1 MQIVILCGG
10 KATRLYPLTKKIP
23 KSMIRFEGKPFLEQQ
38 LDLLKKNRIF
48 DIVLCVGYKAEQIKK
63 YFGDGKNFGV
73 EIKYSSDK
81 KKLLGTGGALKKAE
95 NLLEDSFL
103 VMWGDSYLPFNFQK
117 AIKFFKKSNK
127 PGMMIVFKNLN
138 KYEPSNVE
146 VKNNLV
152 KSYSKKRKTKKMKY
166 IDYGISIYRKEV
178 LKHLPK
184 NQICDLTK
192 LQQALIKKRQLLAYP
207 AEKRFYQI
215 GSPDGLEELK
225 NYIKRKTKL

>member
-23 KSMIRFEGKPFLEQQ
+23 KSMMRFEGKPFLEQQ

-81 KKLLGTGGALKKAE
+81 KRLLGTGGALKKAE

-184 NQICDLTK
+184 NQVCDLTR

>member
-23 KSMIRFEGKPFLEQQ
+23 KSMMRFEGKPFLEQQ

-103 VMWGDSYLPFNFQK
+103 VMWGD
-117 AIKFFKKSNK
+117 
-127 PGMMIVFKNLN
+127 
-138 KYEPSNVE
+138 
-146 VKNNLV
+146 
-152 KSYSKKRKTKKMKY
+152 
-166 IDYGISIYRKEV
+166 
-178 LKHLPK
+178 
-184 NQICDLTK
+184 
-192 LQQALIKKRQLLAYP
+192 
-207 AEKRFYQI
+207 
-215 GSPDGLEELK
+215 
-225 NYIKRKTKL
+225 

>member
-1 MQIVILCGG
+1 MQIVVLCGG

-23 KSMIRFEGKPFLEQQ
+23 KSMIKISGKIFLEHQI
-38 LDLLKKNRIF
+38 DLLKKNGLS

-103 VMWGDSYLPFNFQK
+103 VMYGDSYLPFNFQK

-127 PGMMIVFKNLN
+127 LGLMTVFKNLN

-146 VKNNLV
+146 VEKNLV

-166 IDYGISIYRKEV
+166 IDYGVIIFKKEA
-178 LKHLPK
+178 LKFIPK
-184 NQICDLTK
+184 NKVYNLSK
-192 LQQALIKKRQLLAYP
+192 LLQTLIKKKQLLTYP

-215 GSPDGLEELK
+215 GSPEGLEEFK
-225 NYIKRKTKL
+225 KYKIHNT

>member
-23 KSMIRFEGKPFLEQQ
+23 KSMMRFEGKPFLEQQ

-73 EIKYSSDK
+73 KIKYSSDK

-166 IDYGISIYRKEV
+166 IDYGVSIYRKEV
-178 LKHLPK
+178 LKYLPR
-184 NQICDLTK
+184 NQVCDLTK
-192 LQQALIKKRQLLAYP
+192 LQQVLIKKRQLLAYP

>member
-23 KSMIRFEGKPFLEQQ
+23 KSMMRFEGKPFLEQQ

-166 IDYGISIYRKEV
+166 IDYGVSIYRKEV
-178 LKHLPK
+178 LKYLPR
-184 NQICDLTK
+184 NQVCDLTK
-192 LQQALIKKRQLLAYP
+192 LQQVLIKKRQLLAYP